1 MSKLAP
7 VIDRPMISCIA
18 EGLGPDGVSLFI
30 SGTEGARDI
39 NALHEHGIT
48 TVINCAVNLD
58 INYAD
63 TLTHTE
69 SPGKCGAGNAAVRTY
84 KVGLVDGGGN
94 PIDMMLGAYFILES
108 SLIQTLPER
117 ASYPNRK
124 RGNVLV
130 HCRGGRSRS
139 VALVAL
145 FLHRQKP
152 ELFPTLDDSIS
163 HVRVARELHP
173 DEWFETPKQTLI
185 DAAEHAVKVLNLI
198 EAGKAEKVS

>member
-7 VIDRPMISCIA
+7 VIDRPMISYIA
-18 EGLGPDGVSLFI
+18 DGLGPDGVSLFI

-39 NALHEHGIT
+39 DALHEHGIT

-63 TLTHTE
+63 TLTHAAE
-69 SPGKCGAGNAAVRTY
+69 SGKRGAGNASVRTY
-84 KVGLVDGGGN
+84 KVGLIDGGGN
-94 PIDMMLGAYFILES
+94 SADMMLGAYFILEG
-108 SLIQTLPER
+108 SLDQTLPER

-152 ELFPTLDDSIS
+152 ELFPTLSDAIS
-163 HVRVARELHP
+163 HVRVTRKLHP
-173 DEWFETPKQTLI
+173 DEWFETPKQSLI
-185 DAAEHAVKVLNLI
+185 DAAERAANVLNLI
-198 EAGKAEKVS
+198 DESRRS